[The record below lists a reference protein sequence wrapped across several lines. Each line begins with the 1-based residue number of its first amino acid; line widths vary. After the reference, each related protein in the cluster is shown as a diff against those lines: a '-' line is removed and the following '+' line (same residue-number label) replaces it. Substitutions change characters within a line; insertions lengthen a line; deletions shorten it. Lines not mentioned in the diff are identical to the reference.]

1 MTKIALI
8 LAAILV
14 LSGCG
19 EEKSSSRKFDRF
31 ENSIKPASELG
42 SIKRLTQDDRCIYPI
57 FAPGDT
63 IIYFRRLLAENSE
76 AASGKEYEDLIKPFG
91 ININTGE
98 LLTLSRDYNYPA
110 PNFIKLSELPKIA
123 GETVTH
129 GLISNDSSIIIMQ
142 AIRPGISGFS
152 RIYTIKD
159 SVLSQLTF
167 GDHSCYLEELSNN
180 GKYITA
186 LLDWDPSRILI
197 INLVSGDKYK
207 IEPEDQLLD
216 YMAKFS
222 SNDKMIVFIRSDKR
236 YVLNETVFGDIW
248 LFRFNE

>member
-1 MTKIALI
+1 MKKIALI
-8 LAAILV
+8 SGVILI
-14 LSGCG
+14 LFGCG
-19 EEKSSSRKFDRF
+19 GEKTPNRKYDRF

-42 SIKRLTQDDRCIYPI
+42 SVERLTQDDRCIYPM

-91 ININTGE
+91 ININTKE

-110 PNFIKLSELPKIA
+110 PNFIELSELPKIA

-129 GLISNDSSIIIMQ
+129 GLISNDSSIIIME
-142 AIRPGISGFS
+142 AIRPGISNIG
-152 RIYTIKD
+152 RLYTIKD
-159 SVLSQLTF
+159 SILSQLTF
-167 GDHSCYLEELSNN
+167 GDHSCYLEEISNG

-186 LLDWDPSRILI
+186 LLDWDPSHILI
-197 INLVSGDKYK
+197 INLDTDDKYE
-207 IEPEDQLLD
+207 IAPENQLLD
-216 YMAKFS
+216 YMTKFS
-222 SNDKMIVFIRSDKR
+222 SDDKMIVFVRSDKR
-236 YVLNETVFGDIW
+236 FVLNDTVFGDIW